1 MCRTRSKYLRQDA
14 FLVGAIDVVRCFS
27 SFVGTIQQ
35 AAIFR
40 VPQQQLGQLSAT
52 PSNGDVERRVSF
64 LREENT
70 ELS

>member
-27 SFVGTIQQ
+27 SFVGTVQQ
-35 AAIFR
+35 ATIFR